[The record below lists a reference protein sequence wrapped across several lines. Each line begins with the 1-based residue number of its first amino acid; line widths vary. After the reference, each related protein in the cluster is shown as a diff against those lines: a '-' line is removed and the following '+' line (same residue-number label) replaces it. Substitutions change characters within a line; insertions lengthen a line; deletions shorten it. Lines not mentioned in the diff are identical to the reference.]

1 MSPLFHYDEVTAG
14 REIKTNILLERGD
27 LIFVP

>member
-1 MSPLFHYDEVTAG
+1 MSPLFNYDEVTAG
-14 REIKTNILLERGD
+14 HGIETNVLLERGD